1 MKKTLAQL
9 IAEWSR
15 LKNQN
20 RVLLWLLLNK
30 HDSEL
35 TLILASADEH
45 GSLDDL
51 LRFMAW
57 AFERGLL
64 PDIHRNCDHDDQIP
78 F

>member
-1 MKKTLAQL
+1 MKKNAARIIVECNQ
-9 IAEWSR
+9 

-35 TLILASADEH
+35 ALILASADEH
-45 GSLDDL
+45 NCLDDL

-57 AFERGLL
+57 AIDRGFL
-64 PDIHRNCDHDDQIP
+64 PINENISYNDQMP